1 MRAPYAIRPHRSIE
15 RYAGDAAA
23 GLHLPSGRAFSM
35 AITVL
40 AQGGGRQLLA
50 WKDE

>member
-1 MRAPYAIRPHRSIE
+1 LTCLASKSLSLIAIR
-15 RYAGDAAA
+15 AACT
-23 GLHLPSGRAFSM
+23 LPSGRAFSM